1 MEKGTWSEQQNTFDV
16 NYQIFQ
22 TIFLMAIAG
31 QIPNLGETMTVL
43 VNIIIAASVLFI
55 IILKSITSIGP
66 TEIGLVRKNFGF
78 KKLKNDSPIAFKGE
92 AGFQAKL
99 LMPGLRFK
107 FWPMFT
113 VKKYP
118 WVQVPAGEIG
128 VVISQTGNPLP
139 IGAKSAVYNPI
150 FENFS
155 NIEAF
160 LNNGGQ
166 KGVQRPVLPPGT
178 LVPIHPVAFLV
189 LTAREIFGLPVSP
202 EFAGVAKRGRLT
214 PEHFGLNPQQLNVV
228 EISPVG
234 DKDVLGIVTT
244 LEGDPLPSG
253 DIAGRLG
260 GFEDVNQLE
269 LDGASDA
276 ELLDVLIGTK
286 NQVHNNY
293 QDFQRFLDNGGK
305 IGLQH
310 DPLLYGAYLLNPFLV
325 RVELVPMLVVNQ
337 GEVAVIKGYVGLPT
351 LDTSGTDFKYGSIVR
366 PGHRGIWQEPLRTG
380 KFPIN
385 PRCYAAEIVPTSIL
399 TLNWAKDTSRAH
411 NLDASLNPINGK
423 SREGFEFSL
432 ELQVQ
437 IHVPDRRA
445 PHVISM
451 VGTMLNLVNEVLQS
465 AVGNHFRNTLQASE
479 AIVFIETRQQ
489 VQENAFAVVTRHL
502 GSYEVETKGVYIQN
516 VEFPPELV
524 DVLTRR
530 EIANQEKA
538 TFQEQERAQI
548 VRIQMEKAKGTAD
561 MQSSL
566 ASAQVQ
572 VDISKNEAQAREAQ
586 AQGEASFVTLTG
598 QAEGEKIKSIGF
610 ANAATNEA
618 LGLADAK
625 AREAIGLADAK
636 ATEAIGVAKAVGYDE
651 QVRALGQSTTAMV
664 AVAQAVSDGKID
676 IMPEIL
682 VTGGGA
688 GEGLAATLMG
698 WLKDAGEKGKGLES
712 LVSANVVDSSD
723 TVKTNEG
730 FTGNTPDFSDLPE

>member
-1 MEKGTWSEQQNTFDV
+1 M
-16 NYQIFQ
+16 
-22 TIFLMAIAG
+22 
-31 QIPNLGETMTVL
+31 
-43 VNIIIAASVLFI
+43 IIAIIAVVVIVLFVVI
-55 IILKSITSIGP
+55 KSLTTIGP
-66 TEIGLVRKNFGF
+66 TEIGLVRKNFSF
-78 KKLKNDSPIAFKGE
+78 KKLKDDSPIAFKGE
-92 AGFQAKL
+92 AGYQEKL

-107 FWPMFT
+107 FWPLYS

-128 VVISQTGNPLP
+128 VVISQVGEPLP
-139 IGAKSAVYNPI
+139 IGAKSARYNPI

-155 NIEAF
+155 DTQVFID
-160 LNNGGQ
+160 NGGQ

-189 LTAREIFGLPVSP
+189 ITSREVYGLPVSP
-202 EFAGVAKRGRLT
+202 EFAGVTKRGELQ
-214 PEHFGLNPQQLNVV
+214 PEHFGLLPDQLRVV
-228 EISPVG
+228 VISPQG

-260 GFEDVNQLE
+260 GFIDLSHKEDA
-269 LDGASDA
+269 GATDA
-276 ELLDVLIGTK
+276 ELIDALIGTK
-286 NQVHNNY
+286 NELHNNY
-293 QDFQRFLDNGGK
+293 QDFQLFLDNGGK

-337 GEVAVIKGYVGLPT
+337 GEVAVVKGYVGLPT
-351 LDTSGTDFKYGSIVR
+351 LDTSGVEFKHGSIVR

-399 TLNWAKDTSRAH
+399 TLNWSDDVSSAH
-411 NLDASLNPINGK
+411 NLDGHLKPINGK
-423 SREGFEFSL
+423 SREGFLFSL

-437 IHVPDRRA
+437 IHVPDTKA
-445 PHVISM
+445 PKVISM

-479 AIVFIETRQQ
+479 AVVFIETRQQ
-489 VQENAFAVVTRHL
+489 VQENALAVVTDHL
-502 GSYEVETKGVYIQN
+502 ASYEVETKGVYIQN
-516 VEFPPELV
+516 VDFPPELV

-561 MQSSL
+561 MQANL

-572 VDISKNEAQAREAQ
+572 VDIAKNEAQAKEAH
-586 AQGEASFVTLTG
+586 AQGEAAFVRTTG
-598 QAEGEKIKSIGF
+598 AAEGEKIKSIGL
-610 ANAATNEA
+610 ANAAANEA
-618 LGLADAK
+618 LGLAEGKAK
-625 AREAIGLADAK
+625 QAIGLGEAAGV
-636 ATEAIGVAKAVGYDE
+636 EAIGVARAKGYEE
-651 QVRALGQSTTAMV
+651 QVRALGSSTTAMV
-664 AVAQAVSDGKID
+664 AVANAVSEGHID
-676 IMPEIL
+676 VMPEIL

-698 WLKDAGEKGKGLES
+698 WLKNIGEEKKPEPVGPRV
-712 LVSANVVDSSD
+712 VSGNSD
-723 TVKTNEG
+723 E
-730 FTGNTPDFSDLPE
+730 PPQSPPQDLFPSA